1 MPMMPE
7 MPTSAM
13 ETPLVLDNV
22 FWKIERTWLTTL
34 VTNKQAA
41 TPPVVRLDSI
51 VNFDVSP

>member
-1 MPMMPE
+1 MMPE
-7 MPTSAM
+7 IPTSAI
-13 ETPLVLDNV
+13 ETPPVFDNV